1 MHTPIETLDLN
12 SFVICELRGHIEG
25 GKLET
30 VAWGLYTL
38 DKDLINSKLEMIDMY
53 KAPVDVTL
61 KQKVSKGMMYAAD
74 DHMVNVTIHH
84 LWCMYT
90 CRFPL
95 KWFFKQKYSWRR
107 ETRPKMLSND
117 DDQ

>member
-12 SFVICELRGHIEG
+12 SVVICELKGHVEG

-30 VAWGLYTL
+30 VAWGSYAL

-61 KQKVSKGMMYAAD
+61 KRKVSKGFMQQMSNGECD
-74 DHMVNVTIHH
+74 DTPFVVLVH
-84 LWCMYT
+84 L
-90 CRFPL
+90 
-95 KWFFKQKYSWRR
+95 
-107 ETRPKMLSND
+107 
-117 DDQ
+117 